1 MDFKRFKNP
10 TDRVVTFTADEEYSV
25 EPGATVAIPERISYV
40 VQLYGLPLV
49 PAKTQADEPPPGQSV
64 QGKGGK

>member
-40 VQLYGLPLV
+40 VQLYGLPLA
-49 PAKTQADEPPPGQSV
+49 PAKAQADEAAAPAPA